1 MSSYPLVSICIP
13 VYNGAEFIES
23 LLNTIRQTTYPHIE
37 IIISDDNS
45 QDESLNL
52 LRASDLANSHIFT
65 HSRYGLVPNWN
76 YCISQAKGKYIKF
89 LFQDDTLEPDC
100 ITKMVKMAEQ
110 DEKIGL
116 VFSCRNLIYEQ
127 PIDIEFVTGM
137 KDLHKHWS
145 KIQFVQSGITLLQDR
160 NFFKPP
166 YNKIG
171 EPTNVLICREV
182 FERVGLFDPA
192 FKQLADLEM
201 WLRIMT
207 YYKIGFID
215 ERLASFRIHPNQA
228 TSHNLGE
235 NKIETLFEIYKV
247 WLKIIRN
254 KTYQS
259 LPGDLR
265 KKMRVE
271 LVKIL
276 LIKGVKSVIL
286 LRWDQGRKVRALL
299 KEALGSTP
307 EPSGNEFP
315 S

>member
-1 MSSYPLVSICIP
+1 MSTYPLVSICIP
-13 VYNGAEFIES
+13 VYNGAEFIQS
-23 LLNTIRQTTYPHIE
+23 LLNTIRQTTYPNLE
-37 IIISDDNS
+37 IIISDDDS
-45 QDESLNL
+45 KDESLSL
-52 LRASDLANSHIFT
+52 LREAHLANSHIFT

-76 YCISQAKGKYIKF
+76 YCLSQAKGKYIKF

-110 DEKIGL
+110 DEQIGL
-116 VFSCRNLIYEQ
+116 VFSCRHLIYEQ
-127 PIDIEFVTGM
+127 PIDIKFVTGM

-145 KIQFVQSGITLLQDR
+145 KIQSSQSGITLLQDP

-171 EPTNVLICREV
+171 EPTNVLIRREV

-201 WLRIMT
+201 WLRIMV
-207 YYKIGFID
+207 YYKVGFID
-215 ERLASFRIHPNQA
+215 ETLASFRIHTNQA
-228 TSHNLGE
+228 TSKNLGE
-235 NKIETLFEIYKV
+235 NKIGTLFEIYKV
-247 WLKIIRN
+247 WLKIIFN
-254 KTYQS
+254 KTYQT
-259 LPGDLR
+259 LPAELR
-265 KKMRVE
+265 QKMKME

-307 EPSGNEFP
+307 APSGNK
-315 S
+315 